1 MSWYVKNSIQII
13 KSGNTDP
20 DLLLMANTSINQELI
35 NIEPYI
41 LECKDKGFKP
51 LKSINDKYIEL
62 NAIRKHK

>member
-1 MSWYVKNSIQII
+1 MRWYVKNSIQII

-41 LECKDKGFKP
+41 LECKDRGLKP
-51 LKSINDKYIEL
+51 LKSINDKYTEL
-62 NAIRKHK
+62 NAIRTHK

>member
-20 DLLLMANTSINQELI
+20 DLLLMANTCINQQLI

-41 LECKDKGFKP
+41 
-51 LKSINDKYIEL
+51 
-62 NAIRKHK
+62 RM